1 MAAVV
6 PIDVPT
12 SNLVK
17 GTMAINKIMNG
28 IDLKI
33 LMIGFNTWCNIVFD
47 HIPFFLVTTNKM
59 PRGIPIKAPITSDT
73 VTIYNVSYRACNN
86 WDESKL
92 EPNIFI

>member
-33 LMIGFNTWCNIVFD
+33 LMIGFNT
-47 HIPFFLVTTNKM
+47 
-59 PRGIPIKAPITSDT
+59 
-73 VTIYNVSYRACNN
+73 
-86 WDESKL
+86 
-92 EPNIFI
+92 